1 MKQEWQG
8 AKKRMYKPL
17 PESVTIK
24 DSAIHGQG
32 LFAIKHIPPRANL
45 GVSHVFAVGFKDN
58 YIRTPLGGFINHS
71 DTPNCE
77 KLKSHDDSTLLYYI
91 IRTIKGVKEG
101 DELTLNYT
109 LYTLK

>member
-8 AKKRMYKPL
+8 VKKRMYKPL

-32 LFAIKHIPPRANL
+32 LFAVDNIPFGTEL
-45 GVSHVFAVGFKDN
+45 GISHVFAAGFRDN
-58 YIRTPLGGFINHS
+58 YIRTPLGGFVNHS
-71 DTPNCE
+71 DYPNCG
-77 KLKSHDDSTLLYYI
+77 KTRSHDDSTLTYYI
-91 IRTIKGVKEG
+91 LHTIKNIEEG
-101 DELTLNYT
+101 EELTLNYT